1 MTVCPQC
8 HTVHGDEHSFCQR
21 CGNPL
26 VAEEKAPL
34 NSCPNC
40 SGPVFPGQ
48 NFCTECGQR
57 VKSLTD
63 ARPVTRPVPRDDLF
77 YNKSS
82 SRSRPRPAP
91 SKPGLSKWLIGLAG
105 LVILAGVYY
114 FWPKAPE
121 RKPLVVSPGSPPVS
135 SPAPERVDSLQRDV
149 ERLAERIRAAHMKKD
164 MSLFISCYAPS
175 YPNLGELERQT
186 YENWKNFDFKNV
198 SYNISNLRRVGP
210 NQAAAELVWNF
221 QLFNNQTKT
230 SEMHRV
236 VFNITLE
243 EIGGTWKIR
252 ESKDMGQS

>member
-26 VAEEKAPL
+26 VGEEKTPGRA
-34 NSCPNC
+34 CPNC

-57 VKSLTD
+57 LKTD
-63 ARPVTRPVPRDDLF
+63 TGARPSARPPVREDLF
-77 YNKSS
+77 YASE
-82 SRSRPRPAP
+82 SRRSQARPEPRRR
-91 SKPGLSKWLIGLAG
+91 GVSKWAIGLTG
-105 LVILAGVYY
+105 VILLLAVYV

-121 RKPLVVSPGSPPVS
+121 RHPLVMPPGSPPVVAP
-135 SPAPERVDSLQRDV
+135 PAERADTLQREV
-149 ERLAERIRAAHMKKD
+149 ERLAEKIRAAHMKKD
-164 MSLFISCYAPS
+164 MNLFISCYAPA

-198 SYNISNLRRVGP
+198 SYNISNLRRIGP

-221 QLFNNQTKT
+221 QLFNNQTKA
-230 SEMHRV
+230 SEMHRA
-236 VFNITLE
+236 VFNVTLE
-243 EIGGTWKIR
+243 ETSGTWKIR
-252 ESKDMGQS
+252 ESKEIG

>member
-26 VAEEKAPL
+26 IGEEKAPAQY
-34 NSCPNC
+34 CPNC

-57 VKSLTD
+57 VKNIAGDRTGSRP
-63 ARPVTRPVPRDDLF
+63 ARRDELF
-77 YNKSS
+77 YQSS
-82 SRSRPRPAP
+82 SRRSQQRPAP
-91 SKPGLSKWLIGLAG
+91 TRTGFPKWLFGVLGL
-105 LVILAGVYY
+105 LILAGAYY
-114 FWPKAPE
+114 FWPRTPS
-121 RKPLVVSPGSPPVS
+121 KPQTVSPSLPPVA
-135 SPAPERVDSLQRDV
+135 APTTEKADTLQRDV

-164 MSLFISCYAPS
+164 MSLFISCYSTS

-210 NQAAAELVWNF
+210 NQAEADLVWNF
-221 QLFNNQTKT
+221 QLFNNQTKNA
-230 SEMHRV
+230 EMHRA
-236 VFNITLE
+236 VFNVLLE
-243 EIGGTWKIR
+243 ESGGTWKIR
-252 ESKDMGQS
+252 DSKEIG

>member
-26 VAEEKAPL
+26 VGEGKSPL
-34 NSCPNC
+34 QSCPNC
-40 SGPVFPGQ
+40 RGPVFPGQ

-57 VKSLTD
+57 VKNISGD
-63 ARPVTRPVPRDDLF
+63 RPSTRPAVQDDLF
-77 YNKSS
+77 YKSGS
-82 SRSRPRPAP
+82 RRSRQRPASP
-91 SKPGLSKWLIGLAG
+91 RAGFPKWLIGLAG
-105 LVILAGVYY
+105 LVILAGVYF

-121 RKPLVVSPGSPPVS
+121 RKPLVVSPGLPPVA
-135 SPAPERVDSLQRDV
+135 APTTERTDTLQRDV

-164 MSLFISCYAPS
+164 MNLFISCYAPA

-221 QLFNNQTKT
+221 QLLNNQTKA
-230 SEMHRV
+230 SEMHRA
-236 VFNITLE
+236 VFNVMLE
-243 EIGGTWKIR
+243 ESGGTWKIR
-252 ESKDMGQS
+252 ESKEIG